1 MTETSFQVEQ
11 EGKYYVTV
19 AAYNH
24 ALDHSVTVCSD
35 GVTID
40 TSLPVVTDFKVDGAM
55 VDPRL
60 LMDSNGNL
68 WFLHDD
74 RTKQPVSTSSE
85 HCRLETSFNVI
96 VDV

>member
-1 MTETSFQVEQ
+1 MTETSFQIEQ

-24 ALDHSVTVCSD
+24 ALDHSSPVCSD

-60 LMDSNGNL
+60 LIDTNRSF

-74 RTKQPVSTSSE
+74 RTKQRVNTSSD
-85 HCRLETSFNVI
+85 HCRLGNF
-96 VDV
+96 